1 MKNCIAADIGGTKML
16 IAEVRED
23 GSIVNI
29 IRFPTGNRSREEK
42 VQNLIEGVRRYEKE
56 FGWEQGKRPEHIGIG
71 INDKVDPQK
80 GIWIG
85 YDETQ
90 SPVLLEERLGRELGV
105 ICEVDND
112 LKCTVIAENEF
123 GKGMHCRNMI
133 YLNIGTGLAAGM
145 ISEGRLLT
153 GSDGWAGEVGFMNF
167 SGQKDQRVE
176 LTASGM
182 GLEWQYDRLIGQ
194 YPDSVLKKKKE
205 QTISGQQVVMAAR
218 QKDALACRILDE
230 LRQNCA
236 LVISNMV
243 CVLSPEIVI
252 LGGGLVASGELLDP
266 IREAVLPKA
275 KQHLE
280 RGIVL
285 TGLNPA
291 YAGLM
296 GAAALGLGLRDKYI
310 D

>member
-194 YPDSVLKKKKE
+194 YPDSALKKKEE

-230 LRQNCA
+230 LIQNCA

>member
-230 LRQNCA
+230 LIQNCA

>member
-90 SPVLLEERLGRELGV
+90 PPVFLEERLGRELGV
-105 ICEVDND
+105 ICKVDND

-123 GKGMHCRNMI
+123 GKGKHCRNMI

-194 YPDSVLKKKKE
+194 YPDSALKKKEE

-230 LRQNCA
+230 LIQNCA

-252 LGGGLVASGELLDP
+252 LGGGLVASGELMDP
-266 IREAVLPKA
+266 IREAVLPKT